1 MERIVE
7 IEKFSAE
14 ETTETSL
21 RPEGWEGY
29 IGQEQIKKNL
39 GVFIEASK
47 KRGEALDHTLFFG
60 PPGLGKTTLALI
72 IANEMGSNIKVT
84 AAPMIEKSGDLAAI
98 LTNLEEG
105 DILFIDEIHRLSPA
119 VEEILYPSMEDFR
132 LDIIIGSGPAAQT
145 VKIDL
150 PRFTLIGA
158 TTRAGM
164 LSNPLRDRFGMN
176 FRMNFYTPEELAR
189 IVMQA
194 AQKLGKPIEHNAA
207 LEIARRSR
215 GTPRIALRLLRRV
228 RDFADVADETQIH
241 HERTAYALNELGIN
255 AHGFDEMD
263 IRLLELLVQAKGKA
277 MGLSTIAAALSED
290 EGTIE
295 DVLEPYLLANGY
307 LERTARGRVATPKCY
322 DVLRLTPPSGQTG
335 LF

>member
-1 MERIVE
+1 MERLVE
-7 IEKFSAE
+7 IEKFESE
-14 ETTETSL
+14 ETTEITL
-21 RPEGWEGY
+21 RPDAWNEY

-47 KRGEALDHTLFFG
+47 KRQEALDHVLFFG

-72 IANEMGSNIKVT
+72 IANEMNANIKVT
-84 AAPMIEKSGDLAAI
+84 AAPMIEKSGDLAAL

-119 VEEILYPSMEDFR
+119 VEEILYSSMEDFR
-132 LDIIIGSGPAAQT
+132 IDIIIGSGPAAQT

-176 FRMNFYTPEELAR
+176 FRMQFYSSDELSKIIKQASSKLEKE
-189 IVMQA
+189 IVHEA
-194 AQKLGKPIEHNAA
+194 SV
-207 LEIARRSR
+207 EIAKRSR

-228 RDFADVADETQIH
+228 RDFADVADELDIDHSRTQ
-241 HERTAYALNELGIN
+241 YALDELGIN
-255 AHGFDEMD
+255 SHGFDEMD
-263 IRLLELLVQAKGKA
+263 IRLLKLLVSAKGKA

-290 EGTIE
+290 EGTVE
-295 DVLEPYLLANGY
+295 DVLEPYLIANGY
-307 LERTARGRVATPKCY
+307 LERTAKGRRATNSTYEILNVPLHVE
-322 DVLRLTPPSGQTG
+322 DGG
-335 LF
+335 LL